1 MTAHIMELPWGDS
14 NKTNKITV
22 ALGHAYGNFP
32 ELSDSKSNSEVHLL
46 IIDPPLDWKSYED
59 LKR

>member
-1 MTAHIMELPWGDS
+1 MELPWGDS

-32 ELSDSKSNSEVHLL
+32 ELSGSKSNSEVHLL